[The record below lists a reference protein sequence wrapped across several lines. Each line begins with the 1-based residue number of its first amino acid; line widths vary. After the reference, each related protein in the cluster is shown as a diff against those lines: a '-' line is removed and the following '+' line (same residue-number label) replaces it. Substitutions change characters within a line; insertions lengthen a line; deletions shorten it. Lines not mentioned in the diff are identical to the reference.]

1 MKFET
6 LVSSSRLLKAVRKLG
21 WETPTPI
28 QVMAIPMMSEGRDVV
43 GIAQTGTG
51 KTGAFVLPALERHI
65 EDEDFQALILCPTR
79 ELAQQVAADAQDLGR
94 YIDVDVVTVYGGV
107 RIQPQI
113 TKLQRGWHVL
123 VATPG
128 RLIDHLQ
135 RGTVDLGGVGLLVLD
150 EADRMLDLGFR
161 PQIDRVLSAVPRDRQ
176 TFLLSATMPN
186 GVHALALRIQRDAAW
201 IEATPEATAAETVDH
216 TVYSVRQEQKADL
229 LLKLLA
235 EPEMDQVLV
244 FTRTKSGADVL
255 FARLEREGITAKV
268 LHGDR
273 NMQQRQSALKAF
285 SDGHV
290 QVLVAT
296 DVAQRGLDIA
306 GISHVVNFDVPKDPE
321 DYIHRIG
328 RTGRAGATGDAVTF
342 MAGAELGLVH
352 SIERVLGYKITR
364 VSLPGYDYSGSS
376 EADRKPATRSNRSG
390 GRMGARTTDELS
402 PEELK
407 ELLKL
412 G

>member
-1 MKFET
+1 M
-6 LVSSSRLLKAVRKLG
+6 
-21 WETPTPI
+21 
-28 QVMAIPMMSEGRDVV
+28 
-43 GIAQTGTG
+43 
-51 KTGAFVLPALERHI
+51 
-65 EDEDFQALILCPTR
+65 
-79 ELAQQVAADAQDLGR
+79 AADAQDLGR

-306 GISHVVNFDVPKDPE
+306 GISHVVNFDVPKDPD
-321 DYIHRIG
+321 DYLHRIG
-328 RTGRAGATGDAVTF
+328 NYQFSV
-342 MAGAELGLVH
+342 
-352 SIERVLGYKITR
+352 
-364 VSLPGYDYSGSS
+364 
-376 EADRKPATRSNRSG
+376 
-390 GRMGARTTDELS
+390 
-402 PEELK
+402 
-407 ELLKL
+407 
-412 G
+412 